1 MADKIA
7 QLDRGTLRR
16 TLGVFD
22 LFAIGYGDLG
32 SSIYYALGITT
43 LFALGATP
51 IALMIAG
58 FVFMCTALTYA
69 EMSSILPEAGG
80 SASFSRKNFNDLIS
94 FIAGWG
100 LMLDYIVTISI
111 SAYSISPY
119 LAVFFPLLKI
129 VPIKLSITVFLI
141 VFLTVLNFFG
151 AKHSTRMSLVLSLLA
166 IVTQVIIIGIG
177 FTFVVDFSEFW
188 KHLAING
195 PNTKYSP
202 SWLDFGK
209 GVGMAMVAYTGIESM
224 AQLGSEAKKPE
235 KTIPRAILLAMVT
248 LLVMYLGLSTVALSS
263 MTPQELTG
271 KYLEDPIVG
280 IVKSLPF
287 GTEII
292 APWVGLL
299 AAVLLFVAANAGLL
313 GASRLA
319 FNMGE
324 FFQLPKFFYTLHPRF
339 KSPYIALVFF
349 AFLASLIVLISKGQ
363 LDFMADLY
371 NFGAMIA
378 FFSAHMAL
386 LKMRYKEPDLA
397 RPFKIP
403 FNITIRQKKYPI
415 TAIIGAVSTLSVLIG
430 IIITKPDG
438 RFLGLIW
445 ISIGVLMYTFLRKKY
460 ALDVAGSVK
469 LEKVQ
474 LKGYKEL
481 KIKKILVLCTLDP
494 HSEATQVGLMAA
506 RATGAKMDLLYVIEV
521 PFSFSLHSK
530 LAFKEAKASASLD
543 FAQALAVEKGMK
555 PQTFLVRSRSY
566 EDAIVNKIEEGGYD
580 LLILAVPKNLDYS
593 ESVARVIN
601 PAVVMKQ
608 TKCRVWV
615 IEADTT
621 FLLTPETST

>member
-7 QLDRGTLRR
+7 QVDRGSMRR
-16 TLGVFD
+16 VLGVFD
-22 LFAIGYGDLG
+22 LFAVGYGDLG

-43 LFALGATP
+43 LYALGATP

-69 EMSSILPEAGG
+69 EMSSVLPEAGG

-119 LAVFFPLLKI
+119 LAVFFPVLKI
-129 VPIKLSITVFLI
+129 VPVKLGVTVFFI
-141 VFLTVLNFFG
+141 SFLMFINFFG
-151 AKHSTRMSLVLSLLA
+151 ARHSTKMSLVLSLLA
-166 IVTQVIIIGIG
+166 IITQVVIIAIGL
-177 FTFVVDFSEFW
+177 TTVVDFSVFW
-188 KHLAING
+188 KNLAIG
-195 PNTKYSP
+195 GANTEYSP
-202 SWLDFGK
+202 SWFEFGK

-235 KTIPRAILLAMVT
+235 KTVPRAILLAMVT
-248 LLVMYLGLSTVALSS
+248 LLLMYIGLSMVALSD
-263 MTPQELTG
+263 MTPQQLSG
-271 KYLEDPIVG
+271 QYLEDPIAG
-280 IVKSLPF
+280 IVKNLPF

-319 FNMGE
+319 FNLGE

-339 KSPYIALVFF
+339 KSPYVALFF
-349 AFLASLIVLISKGQ
+349 FGFCASMIVIISEGR

-378 FFSAHMAL
+378 FFSAHVAL
-386 LKMRYKEPDLA
+386 LKMRYKEPNLD

-403 FNITIRQKKYPI
+403 LNISFRQKKYPI
-415 TAIIGAVSTLSVLIG
+415 TAIIGAIATLSVLIG
-430 IIITKPDG
+430 IIMSKPDG
-438 RFLGLIW
+438 RYLGMLW
-445 ISIGVLMYTFLRKKY
+445 LTIGVLMYTFLRRKY
-460 ALDVAGSVK
+460 SLDLTGSVK

-474 LKGYKEL
+474 LKGFKEMD
-481 KIKKILVLCTLDP
+481 INKILVLCTLDP
-494 HSEATQVGLMAA
+494 NSEATQVGLMAA
-506 RATGAKMDLLYVIEV
+506 KATGAKMDLLYVIEV
-521 PFSFSLHSK
+521 PFAFSLQSK
-530 LAFKEAKASASLD
+530 LAFKEAKANASLD

-555 PQTFLVRSRSY
+555 PDTFLVRSRSY

-601 PAVVMKQ
+601 PAVVMKR
-608 TKCRVWV
+608 TKSRVWV

-621 FLLTPETST
+621 FLLMPESNK